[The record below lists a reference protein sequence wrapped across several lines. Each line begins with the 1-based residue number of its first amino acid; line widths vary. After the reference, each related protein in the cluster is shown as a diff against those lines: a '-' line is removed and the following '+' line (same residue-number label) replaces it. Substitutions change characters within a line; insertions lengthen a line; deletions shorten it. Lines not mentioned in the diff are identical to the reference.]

1 MVQWEFETNEKTI
14 GEAKTMDI
22 MEREAKL
29 APLPH
34 PDYLDLGYVL

>member
-1 MVQWEFETNEKTI
+1 MGEVKTI
-14 GEAKTMDI
+14 DVEP
-22 MEREAKL
+22 EAKL